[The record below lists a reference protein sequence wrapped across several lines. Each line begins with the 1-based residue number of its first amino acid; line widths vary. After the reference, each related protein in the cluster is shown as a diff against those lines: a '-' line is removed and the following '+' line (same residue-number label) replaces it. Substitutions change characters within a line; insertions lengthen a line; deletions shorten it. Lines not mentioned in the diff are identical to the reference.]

1 MRVADRYRRGCV
13 DTIAYASGLCSGVPL
28 ESRAI
33 ACSRAFRSIS
43 GKGFPRFSA
52 RRIIPSQALALKE
65 YLCGVRASKNSDKED
80 APAALRDRP
89 EESTRRPVAYSAELR
104 IEYSPRQTV
113 PEFIQLR
120 E

>member
-1 MRVADRYRRGCV
+1 MPIRRERRRDIAVAYVPGS
-13 DTIAYASGLCSGVPL
+13 ASLMEL
-28 ESRAI
+28 ESLAI
-33 ACSRAFRSIS
+33 ACSKAFLRVS
-43 GKGFPRFSA
+43 GKAFPRFSA
-52 RRIIPSQALALKE
+52 RRIIPSQAFALKE

-89 EESTRRPVAYSAELR
+89 EESTRRPVGYSDELR

-113 PEFIQLR
+113 PEFIQFR